1 MEAIRRTRSRASLN
15 QRTAKDTFAETI
27 ITQLIASAA
36 VLILFWIIITAGA
49 FLRERAEISGLLKVS
64 ADFNAVYDNIKTRL
78 SGNDEIMKVWKDLT
92 DKSRDEI
99 EETPPVSAAVSGTS
113 GETDP
118 LTLSKYVDGYTY
130 SPPVIGIITSYFGDR
145 TDPFLHDEQ
154 FHTGVDIASDEGD
167 GIVAAADGRV
177 IFARE
182 LGGYGNAVKIL
193 HPNGLVSL
201 YAHCSQ
207 LLVAEGDYVKEAQL
221 IARIG
226 STGRSTGAHLH
237 FEIIDGESYIDP
249 LKLIENIEGRSA

>member
-1 MEAIRRTRSRASLN
+1 MEAVRRSRSRASLN
-15 QRTAKDTFAETI
+15 QKTAKDTFAETI
-27 ITQLIASAA
+27 FTQLIASAA
-36 VLILFWIIITAGA
+36 VLILFWSIGAAGG
-49 FLRERAEISGLLKVS
+49 FTRERAEISSLLKIS
-64 ADFNAVYDNIKTRL
+64 ADFNEVYENVKTRL
-78 SGNDEIMKVWKDLT
+78 SGNEEIMNVWKDLT
-92 DKSRDEI
+92 DKSGDEN
-99 EETPPVSAAVSGTS
+99 EDALTLSAPAAGNSR
-113 GETDP
+113 ETDP
-118 LTLSKYVDGYTY
+118 MTLPRYVDGYTY
-130 SPPVIGIITSYFGDR
+130 SPPVIGVITSYFGDR
-145 TDPFLHDEQ
+145 ADPFLHDEQ
-154 FHTGVDIASDEGD
+154 FHTGVDIAADSGG